1 MKKVFKKITI
11 FAVLLCTIIVVTG
24 CSKKVIT
31 AENFK
36 NTMDSKGY
44 NVVDVTDQFASQGTM
59 KKGYVALQKESKYQ
73 VEFFELETE
82 VAAESMFETNKKR
95 FEEMK
100 GSSSAETSVDGS
112 NYSKYTL
119 STGGKFKVVTRVE
132 NTLLYLDVDKEYK
145 DEVGTIIDNLGY

>member
-1 MKKVFKKITI
+1 MKKVFKKITV

-31 AENFK
+31 AESFK

-73 VEFFELETE
+73 VEFFELKTE
-82 VAAESMFETNKKR
+82 VAAESMFDTNKKR
-95 FEEMK
+95 FEDTK
-100 GSSSAETSVDGS
+100 TKVSIETNVNGS

-119 STGGKFKVVTRVE
+119 STEDKFKVVTRVE

-145 DEVGTIIDNLGY
+145 DEVGKIIEQLGY